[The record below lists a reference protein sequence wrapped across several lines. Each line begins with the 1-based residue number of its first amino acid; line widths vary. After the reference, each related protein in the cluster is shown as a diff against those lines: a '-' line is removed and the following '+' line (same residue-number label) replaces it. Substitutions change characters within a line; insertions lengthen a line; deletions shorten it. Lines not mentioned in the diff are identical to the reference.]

1 MGKVIKFLMLLCCVT
16 LITACKDEQS
26 VSPQEKASIVQL
38 SVEQATTPTF
48 DNVDSFVN
56 YTIDYREKAR
66 FVDVCNTLSLK
77 ELKEMSKVILQ
88 REGYIDYKLLL
99 REYDTSYQR
108 VYRYLNSENED
119 VSSLES
125 TSPNKNDTI
134 VVNNITSNSTPNNG
148 TTSNS
153 NSVHG
158 KQSSR

>member
-16 LITACKDEQS
+16 LITACNDEQS

-99 REYDTSYQR
+99 KEYDTSYQR

-125 TSPNKNDTI
+125 ASPNKNDTI

-153 NSVHG
+153 NSIHR
-158 KQSSR
+158 K

>member
-16 LITACKDEQS
+16 LITACENEQA

-48 DNVDSFVN
+48 DSVDGFVD
-56 YTIDYREKAR
+56 YTIDCREKTR
-66 FVDVCNTLSLK
+66 FVNVCNSLSLK

-88 REGYIDYKLLL
+88 RDGYVDYKLLL
-99 REYDTSYQR
+99 KEYDTSYQR
-108 VYRYLNSENED
+108 VYRYLNNENED
-119 VSSLES
+119 VSASES
-125 TSPNKNDTI
+125 ACPNKNDTI

-158 KQSSR
+158 K

>member
-16 LITACKDEQS
+16 LIAACNDEQS

-66 FVDVCNTLSLK
+66 FVDICNTLSLK

-108 VYRYLNSENED
+108 VYRYLNNENED
-119 VSSLES
+119 VSGLES
-125 TSPNKNDTI
+125 TGPNKNDTI

-153 NSVHG
+153 NSVHR
-158 KQSSR
+158 K

>member
-16 LITACKDEQS
+16 LITACNDEQS

-48 DNVDSFVN
+48 DSVDSFVN

-99 REYDTSYQR
+99 KEYDTSYQR
-108 VYRYLNSENED
+108 VYRYLNNENGD

-125 TSPNKNDTI
+125 AGPNKNDTI

-148 TTSNS
+148 TTGNS

-158 KQSSR
+158 K

>member
-16 LITACKDEQS
+16 LITACNDEQS

-108 VYRYLNSENED
+108 VYRYLNNENED
-119 VSSLES
+119 VSSSES
-125 TSPNKNDTI
+125 ASSDKNDTI
-134 VVNNITSNSTPNNG
+134 VVNNITTN
-148 TTSNS
+148 
-153 NSVHG
+153 
-158 KQSSR
+158 

>member
-1 MGKVIKFLMLLCCVT
+1 MGKVIKLLMLLCCVT
-16 LITACKDEQS
+16 LIAACNDEQS

-48 DNVDSFVN
+48 DNVDGFVN
-56 YTIDYREKAR
+56 YTIDCREKTR

-99 REYDTSYQR
+99 KEYDTSYQR
-108 VYRYLNSENED
+108 VYRYLNNENED
-119 VSSLES
+119 VSNLES
-125 TSPNKNDTI
+125 ASHDKNDTI
-134 VVNNITSNSTPNNG
+134 VVNNITPNSTPNNG

-153 NSVHG
+153 NSVHR
-158 KQSSR
+158 KQSS

>member
-16 LITACKDEQS
+16 LIAACKDGQS
-26 VSPQEKASIVQL
+26 ISPQEKASIVQL

-56 YTIDYREKAR
+56 YTIDCREKTR
-66 FVDVCNTLSLK
+66 FVNVCNNLSLK

-99 REYDTSYQR
+99 KEYDTSYQR
-108 VYRYLNSENED
+108 VYRYLNNENED
-119 VSSLES
+119 VSNLES
-125 TSPNKNDTI
+125 ASHDKNDTI
-134 VVNNITSNSTPNNG
+134 VVNNITPNSTPNNG

-153 NSVHG
+153 NSVHR

>member
-16 LITACKDEQS
+16 LITACNDEQS

-99 REYDTSYQR
+99 KEYDTSYQR
-108 VYRYLNSENED
+108 VYRYLNNENED

-125 TSPNKNDTI
+125 IGHDKNDTI
-134 VVNNITSNSTPNNG
+134 VVNNITTNSTPNNG
-148 TTSNS
+148 TTGNS

-158 KQSSR
+158 KQSS

>member
-16 LITACKDEQS
+16 LITACNDEQS

-88 REGYIDYKLLL
+88 REGYVDYKLLL
-99 REYDTSYQR
+99 KEYDTSYQR
-108 VYRYLNSENED
+108 VYRYLNNENRD
-119 VSSLES
+119 VSTLES
-125 TSPNKNDTI
+125 AGPNKNDTI

-158 KQSSR
+158 K

>member
-16 LITACKDEQS
+16 LITACNDEQS
-26 VSPQEKASIVQL
+26 ISPQEKASIVQL

-108 VYRYLNSENED
+108 VYRYLNNENED
-119 VSSLES
+119 VSSSES
-125 TSPNKNDTI
+125 ASSDKNDTI
-134 VVNNITSNSTPNNG
+134 VVNNITTN
-148 TTSNS
+148 
-153 NSVHG
+153 
-158 KQSSR
+158 

>member
-158 KQSSR
+158 K